1 MNDTIAA
8 VLLLAGGAFTLIAAV
23 GVVKLPDL
31 FTRMQAS
38 TKSATLGVGC
48 TLVAAAV
55 HSGEIGV
62 ITHALLVASF
72 LFLTAPI
79 AAHMIARA
87 AYFVGVPLWE
97 GTHIDEL
104 RDHRDEPPTDVSEG
118 VIPPGDEPA

>member
-1 MNDTIAA
+1 MNDAIAA
-8 VLLLAGGAFTLIAAV
+8 ILLLAGGAFTLIAAV

-48 TLVAAAV
+48 TLLAAAV
-55 HSGEIGV
+55 HSGEVGV
-62 ITHALLVASF
+62 VTHALLVASF

-87 AYFVGVPLWE
+87 AYNVGVPLWE
-97 GTHIDEL
+97 GTRIDEL
-104 RDHRDEPPTDVSEG
+104 RAHRDREQAAAASPV
-118 VIPPGDEPA
+118 VAPGDDPD